1 MSNYFI
7 CTIYDGLADYQIRK
21 KHECNPIIKTKMS
34 PTDDGYILDIRMSI
48 VTISC
53 LIINER
59 CQIAYMFFDML

>member
-1 MSNYFI
+1 MSELFI
-7 CTIYDGLADYQIRK
+7 CIVYEGLSENQIRL
-21 KHECNPIIKTKMS
+21 KHDSNPIFKTKIN
-34 PTDDGYILDIRMSI
+34 PIDEEYILEIRMSI